1 MKEKVFEALDAMGI
15 AYEVVHHPPA
25 LTTEQADA
33 FIEGK
38 EGVRS
43 KTMFLSD
50 KKKRRFFLLIL
61 DDVKRLD
68 LKTLAETIGEKG
80 LRMGSEEMLAEKLQL
95 QPGVVSPFGLLNNLE
110 KDVKV
115 YVDRALLQEDII
127 TFHPNEND
135 ATVFLTISDLF
146 RFFEKLDY
154 PYDLIEM

>member
-1 MKEKVFEALDAMGI
+1 
-15 AYEVVHHPPA
+15 
-25 LTTEQADA
+25 
-33 FIEGK
+33 
-38 EGVRS
+38 
-43 KTMFLSD
+43 
-50 KKKRRFFLLIL
+50 
-61 DDVKRLD
+61 
-68 LKTLAETIGEKG
+68 
-80 LRMGSEEMLAEKLQL
+80 MLAEKLQL